1 MIQANDIEITD
12 DDLLAVYDACSS
24 MSEQFVTKAQFV
36 RDINAKWDAKWTEC
50 FQHWYGRATENAI
63 LSKKRTALL
72 NAVCCMAETV
82 DD

>member
-24 MSEQFVTKAQFV
+24 MSELFVTKVQFV
-36 RDINAKWDAKWTEC
+36 RDINAQWDERWTAC
-50 FQHWYGRATENAI
+50 FQHWYDRAAENAI